1 MFDKNLLKCA
11 IINNGKFSYIVWAS
25 DFDENVMEIVN
36 EFRKQNSN
44 YECLDEAIEIL
55 TPHIEAILS
64 QIQTPYLTLRYID
77 ELDALILATDYDEI
91 DEKLY
96 EKALSL
102 VNWNEEN
109 VIVFTVK
116 EFARD
121 IAYSLLSNEPMS
133 LAGLRDGFIEDWE
146 LPEIWKKIEEFHNYH
161 IRPVKEEIEME
172 LLKLIKEKINID
184 ETKLIEVTFTQ
195 WFKAKD
201 FFSS

>member
-1 MFDKNLLKCA
+1 MFDKNLKCA
-11 IINNGKFSYIVWAS
+11 IINNGKFSHIVWAS

-44 YECLDEAIEIL
+44 YECLDEAVEVL
-55 TPHIEAILS
+55 TPHIESILS
-64 QIQTPYLTLRYID
+64 QIQTPYLTLRHID
-77 ELDALILATDYDEI
+77 ELDVLILATNYDEI

-116 EFARD
+116 EFTRD

-146 LPEIWKKIEEFHNYH
+146 LPDIWKKIEEFHNYH

-172 LLKLIKEKINID
+172 LLKLINEKN
-184 ETKLIEVTFTQ
+184 
-195 WFKAKD
+195 
-201 FFSS
+201 